1 MSAPVLD
8 TDPPALRVVTVPET
22 TFEVASSVPARFAE
36 DHARASM
43 RARYDLT
50 DKETEALTLTW
61 RYDRRIRLA
70 TGRHLMIVGP
80 MSVLRTEPPVDLG
93 TRADYALAG
102 DA

>member
-1 MSAPVLD
+1 MSAAVLD

-61 RYDRRIRLA
+61 RYDRRLSLA
-70 TGRHLMIVGP
+70 KRHLLIVGP
-80 MSVLRTEPPVDLG
+80 MSVLRAEPPADLG
-93 TRADYALAG
+93 TQADYALAG